1 MALSASN
8 VDNKNKICKILVNR
22 ESPDVPYIGILD
34 SKGNLKSISYTEF
47 LEMEDMKEQWSKF
60 IKSCPEIND
69 ENELIKLHQ
78 DIVNKKNFRKN
89 IDMIC
94 QITVNSEIIPSF
106 HSTRIRNLEMQS
118 IFGIDPDDLL
128 KDIEF
133 NFVSLCILDSPVD
146 VAAQDV

>member
-8 VDNKNKICKILVNR
+8 VENKNKICSILVNY
-22 ESPDVPYIGILD
+22 ESPDVPNIGILD

-47 LEMEDMKEQWSKF
+47 LEMEDMKEQWAKF

-78 DIVNKKNFRKN
+78 DIVNKKNFRKY

-94 QITVNSEIIPSF
+94 QVTVNNEIIPSF
-106 HSTRIRNLEMQS
+106 HSTRIKNIEMGS

-128 KDIEF
+128 RKIEF
-133 NFVSLCILDSPVD
+133 NFVSLCIFDSPVD
-146 VAAQDV
+146 IVAQDV